1 MAAQGEAQQLV
12 HRYFAQLTAG
22 CGRPTGC
29 HNTYCA
35 GCRGG
40 PGALAANDAALLALR
55 LAQQTSE
62 GGHAFC
68 ADVDAGYLDMESA
81 KSMLAAQTGAEGEQ
95 ALKALIL
102 RVFSDPDLLER
113 SFPVLPP
120 PRAAE
125 GEFGQG
131 GKPVTLDVDWAQL
144 TEFWAMLGG
153 GDDASQTAAMMEAV
167 VESLRTLLVIL
178 GDSDKPPP
186 ESPRAILLAL
196 TCPALT
202 DPQHHET
209 LLLPAYALL
218 TKPGPTYLGDIVV
231 EAWTGAPEPMLRFLV
246 RCLHEHMI
254 FVVLDNSPLP
264 EDDGELP
271 DELERAVEVLGLL
284 HAASEA
290 SAHPLELS
298 AFYNDGV
305 NNELCA
311 NDELLRQDHRRW
323 QDKDAFSFCA
333 HPFILEPASKASV
346 LKLNAMYQMSSEFE
360 GAVFRSLLTM
370 SMHSPYLVLRVR
382 REHLIRDSLHQLASR
397 SADLKKPLKVHFVG
411 EEGVD
416 EGGVQKEFFGLI
428 IHQLFDP
435 CWGMFEQDEKT
446 RDFWFN
452 RNSFE
457 SNREFE
463 LIGMLVGIAI
473 YNSVILDVRLP
484 RVAYKKL
491 MRESVDFS
499 DLKRAFPTLAH
510 GLQQLLEHTGDV
522 RELCLTFSLEYDEYG
537 ARRVAELL
545 PGGAG
550 VEVTNENRRDY
561 VDKYAAYVL
570 DTSVAKQFKAFHGGF
585 VAVCGGPA
593 LELFHSEE
601 LELLVCGSPHFDFEA
616 LQKGTIYDDGFTS
629 AHPTIRYFFKLR
641 PTYRKVGQQTV
652 QGWGGRQ
659 SEADSERARMQSVT
673 QATCLD
679 VTICQPTFCRPPSPL
694 LFWRQ
699 PRLSA
704 SRRADS
710 SRPHPRTRT
719 TS

>member
-397 SADLKKPLKVHFVG
+397 SADLKKPLKV
-411 EEGVD
+411 
-416 EGGVQKEFFGLI
+416 
-428 IHQLFDP
+428 
-435 CWGMFEQDEKT
+435 
-446 RDFWFN
+446 
-452 RNSFE
+452 
-457 SNREFE
+457 
-463 LIGMLVGIAI
+463 
-473 YNSVILDVRLP
+473 
-484 RVAYKKL
+484 
-491 MRESVDFS
+491 
-499 DLKRAFPTLAH
+499 TLAH

-629 AHPTIRYFFKLR
+629 AHPTIR
-641 PTYRKVGQQTV
+641 
-652 QGWGGRQ
+652 
-659 SEADSERARMQSVT
+659 
-673 QATCLD
+673 
-679 VTICQPTFCRPPSPL
+679 
-694 LFWRQ
+694 LFWEVLHSLDLPLKRKFLVFSTGSDRV
-699 PRLSA
+699 PIKGLGNLKFVISRHGSDELRLPSA
-704 SRRADS
+704 HTCFNHLLLPEYKTDEVLRKQLLKAITDTEGF
-710 SRPHPRTRT
+710 HIV
-719 TS
+719 